1 MCECEHGFMHVQYC
15 NARSSWT
22 PNACKRTCL
31 RCFQVRADPPPTNST
46 VSAASKLVRIA
57 DHHQRTVLR
66 HLQTAMCTL
75 LFLTICRLPSED
87 SSPPHVWTR
96 QKRHAAEFRLH
107 QKLVYFRIDLR
118 KRHWVEACIN
128 LWQYC
133 TKKTTVDALHL

>member
-46 VSAASKLVRIA
+46 VSAASKLVQIA

-75 LFLTICRLPSED
+75 LFFVFFEQLQITVRRQFSATLLEPPASVDPLMDKHLMLKRMHLLNRASPGLPCKSAR
-87 SSPPHVWTR
+87 PIKV
-96 QKRHAAEFRLH
+96 
-107 QKLVYFRIDLR
+107 
-118 KRHWVEACIN
+118 CG
-128 LWQYC
+128 
-133 TKKTTVDALHL
+133 